1 MLNIQKPPHLQKLR
15 SKFNFKLSDE
25 YGTIISKIETKLSP
39 KFERLDE
46 LIQFTADF
54 SKWQKETETYI
65 STLHDELDEIMKKN
79 KSFKADIY
87 EKFKSQRK
95 VIGDLSVKI
104 TTVFSAMKKMNLVSN
119 EKKESKD
126 NMTLDK

>member
-87 EKFKSQRK
+87 DKKQIG
-95 VIGDLSVKI
+95 VIATQIRIYFQFQDFQFDMLC
-104 TTVFSAMKKMNLVSN
+104 
-119 EKKESKD
+119 
-126 NMTLDK
+126 